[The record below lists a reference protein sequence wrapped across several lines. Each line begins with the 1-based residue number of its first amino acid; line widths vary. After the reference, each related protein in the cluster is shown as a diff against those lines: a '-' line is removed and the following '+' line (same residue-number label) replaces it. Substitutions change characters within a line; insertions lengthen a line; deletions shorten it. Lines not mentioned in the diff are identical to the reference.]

1 MDSIRPRNT
10 VSKPLMQGNSGLD
23 AILAKTYKSRLGT
36 CFAISAQSTNLMSSG
51 SDQRI
56 RHVAI
61 VLQSLDAV
69 TSRGLLGQLPPAQSK
84 LVRQAMVHLG
94 TVTPQER
101 AAAFQSMQGLL
112 SAVNVRT
119 ERATTK
125 ESLSPAAALLASQQS
140 VMNDQIE
147 LSIEARHQDRHEQDW
162 QQGGPNAPHDA
173 KSGSWQLMPAEALAD
188 ILQGERPIVIATVIN
203 QVSVERATAIAQA
216 LPMQVA
222 AATLAA
228 LPHLHLTDAAILRDI
243 QLELER
249 KIGQYQAPQKATA
262 EGLSKLKAIVASM
275 PESQQDSW
283 TKAIAQSNPVLAAKL
298 GWRPDTQLES
308 SPSSTHS
315 LGSKWSTATT
325 TATTTAAVTA
335 AVTKEI
341 SNPPTMPSSVV
352 AVLEGVQPPETTH
365 RVDRSRHASNKDIF
379 DDSIILPFHP
389 PAIATTE
396 DSATEL
402 NPTVATKHPEA
413 EFGKT
418 AMDDLL
424 QFSDKDFVAVLHASQ
439 PQTVLMALSG
449 ATKAFVARV
458 ERLMHPKDVKRLR
471 KRLTS
476 LGPLQLRDVDAAQT
490 LIAQT
495 AAKMLASGLVEAT
508 ASVSFLAAA

>member
-10 VSKPLMQGNSGLD
+10 VSKPLMLGNSGLD

-36 CFAISAQSTNLMSSG
+36 CFAVSAQSTNLMSSG

-61 VLQSLDAV
+61 VLQSLDAA

-101 AAAFQSMQGLL
+101 AAAFQAMEGLL
-112 SAVNVRT
+112 SAANVRT
-119 ERATTK
+119 ERAPNK
-125 ESLSPAAALLASQQS
+125 ESLSPAASLLASQQS
-140 VMNDQIE
+140 VLNDQIE
-147 LSIEARHQDRHEQDW
+147 LSTEARHQDRHDQDRHDQDWHDQDW
-162 QQGGPNAPHDA
+162 QLGVPNVTQDA

-203 QVSVERATAIAQA
+203 QVSVVRATAIVQA
-216 LPMQVA
+216 LPMPVA
-222 AATLAA
+222 TATLAA

-249 KIGQYQAPQKATA
+249 KIGQYQAPKKANA
-262 EGLSKLKAIVASM
+262 EGLSKLTAIVASM

-298 GWRPDTQLES
+298 GWGPDTVDTAYRVER
-308 SPSSTHS
+308 
-315 LGSKWSTATT
+315 SK
-325 TATTTAAVTA
+325 
-335 AVTKEI
+335 
-341 SNPPTMPSSVV
+341 
-352 AVLEGVQPPETTH
+352 Q
-365 RVDRSRHASNKDIF
+365 ASNEDIF
-379 DDSIILPFHP
+379 DDSIILPFQP
-389 PAIATTE
+389 PAVASTGA
-396 DSATEL
+396 SATEL
-402 NPTVATKHPEA
+402 KQSVAPKHSEA
-413 EFGKT
+413 GFGKT
-418 AMDDLL
+418 SMDDLL
-424 QFSDKDFVAVLHASQ
+424 QLSDRDFVAVLHASQ

-449 ATKAFVARV
+449 ATKAIVARV
-458 ERLMHPKDVKRLR
+458 ERLMPPKDVKRLR

-476 LGPLQLRDVDAAQT
+476 LGPIQLRDVDAAQS

-495 AAKMLASGLVEAT
+495 ATKMFASGLVEAT
-508 ASVSFLAAA
+508 ASVSSLAAA

>member
-10 VSKPLMQGNSGLD
+10 VSKPLMPGNSGLD

-61 VLQSLDAV
+61 VLQSLDAD

-112 SAVNVRT
+112 SAANVRT
-119 ERATTK
+119 ERVTTK
-125 ESLSPAAALLASQQS
+125 ESLSPAAAVLASQQS

-147 LSIEARHQDRHEQDW
+147 LSIEARHQERHEQDW
-162 QQGGPNAPHDA
+162 QLGVQNATHDA
-173 KSGSWQLMPAEALAD
+173 KSGSWRLMPAEALAD
-188 ILQGERPIVIATVIN
+188 ILQSERPIVIATVIN

-228 LPHLHLTDAAILRDI
+228 LPHLHLTDEAILRDI

-249 KIGQYQAPQKATA
+249 KIGQYQAPKKATA

-283 TKAIAQSNPVLAAKL
+283 TKAIAQSNPVLATKL
-298 GWRPDTQLES
+298 GWRQDTQLES

-315 LGSKWSTATT
+315 LGSKWST
-325 TATTTAAVTA
+325 TTAAM
-335 AVTKEI
+335 TKEI
-341 SNPPTMPSSVV
+341 SNPPSMPSSV
-352 AVLEGVQPPETTH
+352 AAASEGFQQPETTH
-365 RVDRSRHASNKDIF
+365 RIDRYRNASNEDIF
-379 DDSIILPFHP
+379 DESIILPFHP

-396 DSATEL
+396 PSATEL
-402 NPTVATKHPEA
+402 NQTVAPKHPEA
-413 EFGKT
+413 ARGKT

-424 QFSDKDFVAVLHASQ
+424 QFSDKDFVAVLHASE

-449 ATKAFVARV
+449 ATKVFVARV

-495 AAKMLASGLVEAT
+495 ATKMLASGLVEAT

>member
-1 MDSIRPRNT
+1 M
-10 VSKPLMQGNSGLD
+10 LGNSGLD
-23 AILAKTYKSRLGT
+23 AILARTYKSRLGT
-36 CFAISAQSTNLMSSG
+36 CFAVSAQSTNLMSSG

-61 VLQSLDAV
+61 VLQSLDAA
-69 TSRGLLGQLPPAQSK
+69 TSRGLLGQLPPASSK

-101 AAAFQSMQGLL
+101 AAAFQSMEGLL
-112 SAVNVRT
+112 SAANVRT
-119 ERATTK
+119 ERAPTK
-125 ESLSPAAALLASQQS
+125 ESLSPAASLLASQQS
-140 VMNDQIE
+140 VLNDQIE
-147 LSIEARHQDRHEQDW
+147 LSNEARHQDRHDQDRHDQDRHDQDW
-162 QQGGPNAPHDA
+162 QLGVPNANHDA
-173 KSGSWQLMPAEALAD
+173 KSRSWQLMPAEALAD

-216 LPMQVA
+216 LPMPVA

-228 LPHLHLTDAAILRDI
+228 LPHLHLTDAAILLDI

-249 KIGQYQAPQKATA
+249 KIGQYQAPKKASA
-262 EGLSKLKAIVASM
+262 EGLSKLTAIVASM

-298 GWRPDTQLES
+298 GWGPDTLVAS

-315 LGSKWSTATT
+315 AGSKTSTR
-325 TATTTAAVTA
+325 TAAVTID
-335 AVTKEI
+335 K
-341 SNPPTMPSSVV
+341 SYPPTLPIPMV
-352 AVLEGVQPPETTH
+352 AAFSALPQSDTAY
-365 RVDRSRHASNKDIF
+365 RIDRSKQASNEDIF

-389 PAIATTE
+389 PAVASTE
-396 DSATEL
+396 ASATEWKQSV
-402 NPTVATKHPEA
+402 TSQHPEA
-413 EFGKT
+413 GFGKT

-424 QFSDKDFVAVLHASQ
+424 QLSDRDFVAVLHASQ

-458 ERLMHPKDVKRLR
+458 ERLMPPKDVKRLR

-476 LGPLQLRDVDAAQT
+476 LGPIQLRDVDAAQT

-495 AAKMLASGLVEAT
+495 ATKMLASGLVEAT

>member
-10 VSKPLMQGNSGLD
+10 VSKPLMLGNSGLD

-36 CFAISAQSTNLMSSG
+36 CFAVSAQSTNLMSSG

-61 VLQSLDAV
+61 VLQSLDAA

-101 AAAFQSMQGLL
+101 AAAFQAMEGLL
-112 SAVNVRT
+112 SAANVRA
-119 ERATTK
+119 ERAPTK
-125 ESLSPAAALLASQQS
+125 ESLSPAASLLASQQS
-140 VMNDQIE
+140 VLNDQIE
-147 LSIEARHQDRHEQDW
+147 LSTEARHQDRHDQDRHDQDW
-162 QQGGPNAPHDA
+162 QLGVPNVTQDA

-203 QVSVERATAIAQA
+203 QVSVVRATAIAQA
-216 LPMQVA
+216 LPMPVA

-249 KIGQYQAPQKATA
+249 KIGQYQAPKKTNA
-262 EGLSKLKAIVASM
+262 EGLSKLTAIVASM

-298 GWRPDTQLES
+298 GWGPDTVDTAYRVER
-308 SPSSTHS
+308 
-315 LGSKWSTATT
+315 SK
-325 TATTTAAVTA
+325 
-335 AVTKEI
+335 
-341 SNPPTMPSSVV
+341 
-352 AVLEGVQPPETTH
+352 Q
-365 RVDRSRHASNKDIF
+365 ASNEDIF
-379 DDSIILPFHP
+379 DDSILLPFQP
-389 PAIATTE
+389 PAVASTE
-396 DSATEL
+396 ASATEL
-402 NPTVATKHPEA
+402 KQSVAIKHSEA
-413 EFGKT
+413 GFGKT

-424 QFSDKDFVAVLHASQ
+424 QLSDRDFVAVLHASQ

-449 ATKAFVARV
+449 ATKAIVARV
-458 ERLMHPKDVKRLR
+458 ERLMPPKDVKRLR

-476 LGPLQLRDVDAAQT
+476 LGPIQLRDVDAAQT

-495 AAKMLASGLVEAT
+495 ATKMLASGLVEPT

>member
-1 MDSIRPRNT
+1 M
-10 VSKPLMQGNSGLD
+10 LGNSGLD
-23 AILAKTYKSRLGT
+23 AILVKTYKSRLGT
-36 CFAISAQSTNLMSSG
+36 CFAVSAQSTNPMSSG

-69 TSRGLLGQLPPAQSK
+69 TSRGLLGQLPPTQSK

-112 SAVNVRT
+112 SAANVRT
-119 ERATTK
+119 ERAATK
-125 ESLSPAAALLASQQS
+125 ESLSPAAALLASQHS
-140 VMNDQIE
+140 VMSDQIE
-147 LSIEARHQDRHEQDW
+147 LSTEAIQQDRNEPDW
-162 QQGGPNAPHDA
+162 QLGVPNATPDA
-173 KSGSWQLMPAEALAD
+173 KSGGWQRMPAEAIAD

-249 KIGQYQAPQKATA
+249 KIGQYQAPKKATA
-262 EGLSKLKAIVASM
+262 EGLSKLKAIVANM
-275 PESQQDSW
+275 PESQQESW
-283 TKAIAQSNPVLAAKL
+283 TKAIAQSNPVLAVKL
-298 GWRPDTQLES
+298 GWSQDTRLTTS
-308 SPSSTHS
+308 HASTNS
-315 LGSKWSTATT
+315 AVSKGST
-325 TATTTAAVTA
+325 TAE
-335 AVTKEI
+335 AVTKE
-341 SNPPTMPSSVV
+341 SGNPPYMPNSKV
-352 AVLEGVQPPETTH
+352 AAFESIQQPGAAH
-365 RVDRSRHASNKDIF
+365 RSGRLRKTSNEDIF

-396 DSATEL
+396 DSAPEL
-402 NPTVATKHPEA
+402 KQTVAPKHPEV
-413 EFGKT
+413 ERVRT

-471 KRLTS
+471 KRLTT
-476 LGPLQLRDVDAAQT
+476 LGPIQLRDVDAAQT

-495 AAKMLASGLVEAT
+495 ATKMLANGLVEAT
-508 ASVSFLAAA
+508 VSVSFLAAA